1 MRREAFALLVAM
13 MVWPLLQLAWKVRR
27 FFVTRGESRLRGIKG
42 RPASLPWAG
51 RPHQEH
57 KHDAR

>member
-1 MRREAFALLVAM
+1 LLVAM
-13 MVWPLLQLAWKVRR
+13 MVWPLLQIAWKVRR